1 VSAAVRVE
9 GLAKRFGDTT
19 ALAGVDL
26 EVQRGAVLGLLGPN
40 GAGKTTVV
48 RVLATLLRPDEGH
61 AEVLGHD
68 VVREAREVRRSI
80 GLAGQFAAVDEL
92 LTGRE
97 NLRLF
102 AGLFRMA
109 RREGRARAEELLER
123 LDLLDAAD
131 RTAKT
136 YSGGMRRRLD
146 LASSLL
152 TRPPVLFLDEP
163 TTGLDPRSRNQIWT
177 VVRELVEEG
186 TTVLLTTQYLEE
198 ADQLASRIAVIDHG
212 RVIAQG
218 TGDELKDQV
227 GGQMV
232 QVRLVDPAQRE
243 AAERA
248 LARVGC
254 GDGRHTGG
262 QDGLLTVPAPRDGV
276 AMVAEAAAA
285 LRDAGVGV
293 SDLALRRPTLDDVFL
308 ELTGREAAEGDDARG
323 SEPHL
328 AADATSNGRRDA
340 EKEPA

>member
-1 VSAAVRVE
+1 MSPAVRVE
-9 GLAKRFGDTT
+9 GIAKRFGKTT

-26 EVQRGAVLGLLGPN
+26 EVPRGAVQGLLGPN
-40 GAGKTTVV
+40 GAGKTTIV
-48 RVLATLLRPDEGH
+48 RVLATLLRPDQGR

-68 VVREAREVRRSI
+68 VVREAPKVRRVI
-80 GLAGQFAAVDEL
+80 GLAGQFAAVDEV

-102 AGLFRMA
+102 AGLFRMG

-123 LDLLDAAD
+123 LDLRDAAD
-131 RTAKT
+131 RPVKT

-163 TTGLDPRSRNQIWT
+163 TTGLDPRSRNEIWT
-177 VVRELVEEG
+177 VVRDLVDEG
-186 TTVLLTTQYLEE
+186 ATVFLTTQYLEE

-218 TGDELKDQV
+218 TADELKEQV

-232 QVRLVDPAQRE
+232 QVRLVDPQERA

-248 LARVGC
+248 LAGLGC
-254 GDGRHTGG
+254 REGRHTGG

-276 AMVAEAAAA
+276 AMVADAAAA
-285 LRDAGVGV
+285 LRDAGVEV
-293 SDLALRRPTLDDVFL
+293 SELALRRPTLDDVFL
-308 ELTGREAAEGDDARG
+308 ELTGGEAAEGDDAP
-323 SEPHL
+323 EPQP
-328 AADATSNGRRDA
+328 AAAPTSNGRRDA
-340 EKEPA
+340 EREPA

>member
-1 VSAAVRVE
+1 MSAAVRVE
-9 GLAKRFGDTT
+9 GIAKRFGDSA
-19 ALAGVDL
+19 ALADVDL

-40 GAGKTTVV
+40 GAGKTTIV
-48 RVLATLLRPDEGH
+48 RILATLLRPDEGR
-61 AEVLGHD
+61 AEVMGRD
-68 VVREAREVRRSI
+68 VVREAPAVRRRI

-102 AGLFRMA
+102 AGLFRMG

-131 RTAKT
+131 RMAKT

-186 TTVLLTTQYLEE
+186 TTVFLTTQYLEE

-218 TGDELKDQV
+218 TGDELKAQV

-232 QVRLVDPAQRE
+232 QVRLVDPAERA

-254 GDGRHTGG
+254 RERHHTGG
-262 QDGLLTVPAPRDGV
+262 QDGLLSVPAPRDGV
-276 AMVAEAAAA
+276 AMVADAAAA
-285 LRDAGVGV
+285 LREARVGV

-308 ELTGREAAEGDDARG
+308 ELTGREVAQREDTPEPQPDRGAE
-323 SEPHL
+323 P
-328 AADATSNGRRDA
+328 TSNGRRGA
-340 EKEPA
+340 EREPA

>member
-1 VSAAVRVE
+1 VSAAVRIE

-40 GAGKTTVV
+40 GAGKTTIV
-48 RVLATLLRPDEGH
+48 RVLATLLRPDEGR

-68 VVREAREVRRSI
+68 VVKQPREVRRAI

-102 AGLFRMA
+102 AGLFRMS
-109 RREGRARAEELLER
+109 RREGNARAEDLLGR
-123 LDLLDAAD
+123 FDLLDAAD
-131 RTAKT
+131 RQAKT

-177 VVRELVEEG
+177 VVRELVREG
-186 TTVLLTTQYLEE
+186 ATVFLTTQYLEE

-212 RVIAQG
+212 LVIAQG
-218 TGDELKDQV
+218 TGDELKNQV

-232 QVRLVDPAQRE
+232 QVQLVDPGERA

-254 GDGRHTGG
+254 GEDHHAGG

-276 AMVAEAAAA
+276 AMVADAAVA
-285 LRDAGVGV
+285 LREAGVEV

-308 ELTGREAAEGDDARG
+308 ELTGREAAEGQDAPT
-323 SEPHL
+323 EP
-328 AADATSNGRRDA
+328 APDSDATSNGRRDP